1 MAYQKDRLRRTMLF
15 IPGNNPSMMPD
26 AHLYGAD
33 ALMFDL
39 EDSVKASE
47 KDAARDL
54 VSEAL
59 KTFDYGDVEL
69 VVRVNPLNT
78 PHGKADVMAMIA
90 AGVHVIRMPKTET
103 ALDITEAD
111 AWIGHCERTLGLR
124 DNSIGLMAAIESGLG
139 ILNVQAIAMAS
150 ERLIG
155 IAIGAEDFVTDLKT
169 TRSPEGT
176 ELFTA
181 RSMIVFAARAAG
193 IAALDTVFSDVND
206 EEGFKA
212 EVALIKQMGFDGKS
226 VINPRQIAPVNEIYT
241 PSQGEIDKARAV
253 ISAIEEAEAKG
264 LGVVSLNGKMIDRPV
279 VLRAQ
284 RVMQLAMAA
293 GGKF

>member
-1 MAYQKDRLRRTMLF
+1 MLF

-39 EDSVKASE
+39 EDSVKITE

-54 VSEAL
+54 VHQAL
-59 KTFDYGDVEL
+59 KTFNYGDVEL

-78 PHGKADVMAMIA
+78 PHGKADVMSMIE
-90 AGVHVIRMPKTET
+90 AGVQVIRLPKTEH
-103 ALDITEAD
+103 AGDVLEAEQ
-111 AWIGHCERTLGLR
+111 WIDHCEEVLGIQKG
-124 DNSIGLMAAIESGLG
+124 SVGLMAAIESGQG
-139 ILNVQAIAMAS
+139 TLNVHAIATAS
-150 ERLIG
+150 KRLIG

-193 IAALDTVFSDVND
+193 ISALDTVFSDVND
-206 EEGFKA
+206 EEGFCA

-226 VINPRQIAPVNEIYT
+226 VINPRQIAPVNQLYT
-241 PSQGEIDKARAV
+241 PSPNEIEKAQ
-253 ISAIEEAEAKG
+253 AIIEAIREADEKG

-284 RVMQLAMAA
+284 RVIALAIAA
-293 GGKF
+293 GVVENTVVFDNIGG